1 MRLGDYNLSPRL
13 CIQACPEITSKSNWL
28 SNRPPNRFNDPLQ
41 AYARF
46 LKKSTILC
54 NKWFSLKE
62 KGYDLKLLRNV
73 GLTAGLLQSIK
84 KKEMYKQF
92 LKNPNQERE
101 QLYKKYK
108 NKLNHLLRIS
118 KR

>member
-41 AYARF
+41 AYVRF

-54 NKWFSLKE
+54 NKWFSLKRKRVRPQVIKKRWINCRPSPIYKE
-62 KGYDLKLLRNV
+62 KGNV
-73 GLTAGLLQSIK
+73 
-84 KKEMYKQF
+84 
-92 LKNPNQERE
+92 
-101 QLYKKYK
+101 
-108 NKLNHLLRIS
+108 
-118 KR
+118 